1 MGILARF
8 GSGMNLVYD
17 RLRDRR
23 AFSISES
30 NGVAGDFEGLRG
42 HRHAVL
48 VTFRRSGEA
57 VPSPVWFG
65 IDEKGLVYVFT
76 ERGSGKV
83 RRIRNN
89 PQALIAPCNVRG
101 KPLGPAV
108 RATARVLDES
118 EWAHAEE
125 ARNSIYRLVPRLYD
139 RVFFGGVPEETVY
152 LELSPRI
159 S

>member
-1 MGILARF
+1 MAKF
-8 GSGMNLVYD
+8 GTGMNAVYD
-17 RLRDRR
+17 RMRDRR
-23 AFSISES
+23 AFSITES
-30 NGVAGDFEGLRG
+30 TATAGDFEALRG

-48 VTFRRSGEA
+48 VTFRRSGEP

-65 IDEKGLVYVFT
+65 MDDEGHVYVFT
-76 ERGSGKV
+76 ERKSGKV
-83 RRIRNN
+83 KRIRNN
-89 PQALIAPCNVRG
+89 PHALIAPCTVRG

-118 EWAHAEE
+118 DRPRAAQ
-125 ARNSIYRLVPRLYD
+125 ARNAIYRLVPQLYD

-152 LELSPRI
+152 LELSQRF